1 MINRLIITMGDPA
14 GIGPEIIV
22 KFFEE
27 LYKLEGKNLFIA
39 VCGSKS
45 ILQYYIDK
53 IKSQVEI
60 VEIEDENS
68 IKNLV
73 LKNGIMYLINEE
85 CELKDIEIGKVKAE
99 SGKLSMKYLEK
110 SLRLVNNGVF
120 DGIVTAPISKDA
132 INLAGYKYDG
142 HTGWFAEKTHTKDF
156 GMVLKGNKVTV
167 VLNSTHVSMRDAVE
181 AVKKDT
187 IVKKIVLAQRAKEEL
202 GIKGKI
208 AVAGLNPHN
217 GEEGLF
223 GKEEITDIAPAVEEA
238 RTMGI
243 EVDGPIVP
251 DTLFHRMMKDEYNIA
266 VVMYHDQGLIP
277 MKMESFG
284 AGVNITVGLPIV
296 RTSVDHGTAFDIAGK
311 GVAECGSLKEAIKTA
326 NIIINKRFNRENG
339 VLRIEPIEDDKEE

>member
-14 GIGPEIIV
+14 GVGPEIVV

-45 ILQYYIDK
+45 VLQYYIDK

-60 VEIEDENS
+60 VEIEDENN

-110 SLRLVNNGVF
+110 SLRLVNNGFF

-156 GMVLKGNKVTV
+156 GMVLKGNKITV
-167 VLNSTHVSMRDAVE
+167 VLNSTHVSMKDAIE

-187 IVKKIVLAQRAKEEL
+187 IVKKIILAQKAKEEL
-202 GIKGKI
+202 GIEGKI

-223 GKEEITDIAPAVEEA
+223 GDEEA
-238 RTMGI
+238 REIVPAIEEAKAMGI
-243 EVDGPIVP
+243 EVEGPIVP
-251 DTLFHRMMKDEYNIA
+251 DTLFVKMLKDDYNIA

-311 GVAECGSLKEAIKTA
+311 GIAECGSLKEAVKTA
-326 NIIINKRFNRENG
+326 NVIINKRFNRENG
-339 VLRIEPIEDDKEE
+339 VVRIEPVEESTDC